1 MTDNFRMGL
10 TTNAVNTTC
19 FACDCY
25 VAHRR
30 WERSL
35 RRRRSSSSSSSRGS
49 SSSSSSSA
57 APLNQP
63 S

>member
-35 RRRRSSSSSSSRGS
+35 RRRRRRSSSSCGSSSSSTSSSSSSR
-49 SSSSSSSA
+49 
-57 APLNQP
+57 
-63 S
+63 

>member
-35 RRRRSSSSSSSRGS
+35 RRRRRRSSSSSCGSSSSSTSSSSSSR
-49 SSSSSSSA
+49 
-57 APLNQP
+57 
-63 S
+63 